1 MNHQGTKALQTERL
15 ALRRFQLEDAEA
27 FYQNVTSDSKV
38 NKFLTWSLHK
48 SEEETRELI
57 IDWVERYENPE
68 RYCWAIVL
76 KETGQIIGTIAA
88 PTVKNRTETVEVT
101 YGIGSAWWG
110 LGIVT
115 EALIE
120 VIRYLFEEIKVN
132 RIEAGYDVNNPA
144 SGRVLEKVG
153 MQKEGVLRRAGR
165 NNQGLFDL
173 AFCAMLRSDFISK
186 A

>member
-48 SEEETRELI
+48 SVEETRELLTG
-57 IDWVERYENPE
+57 WVERYENPE

-76 KETGQIIGTIAA
+76 KENDQLIGTIAV
-88 PTVKNRTETVEVT
+88 PTIKNRTKTAEVT
-101 YGIGSAWWG
+101 YCIGSAWWG
-110 LGIVT
+110 HGIVT
-115 EALIE
+115 EALKE
-120 VIRYLFEEIKVN
+120 VIRYLFEEIQVN
-132 RIEAGYDVNNPA
+132 RIEAGYDANNPA
-144 SGRVLEKVG
+144 SGRVLEKVR
-153 MQKEGVLRRAGR
+153 MQKEGILRKAGK

-173 AFCAMLRSDFISK
+173 VFCAVLKEDFEQNV
-186 A
+186 